1 LKLAFFGWSPA
12 AGQNPG
18 GRLKSLTHVKL
29 EIGVDLPV
37 PKVVRRVKPLSGE
50 FGGSLRLRV
59 GNHSVLFDE
68 TEGIITV
75 HRVGGRTQAD
85 R

>member
-1 LKLAFFGWSPA
+1 
-12 AGQNPG
+12 
-18 GRLKSLTHVKL
+18 
-29 EIGVDLPV
+29 
-37 PKVVRRVKPLSGE
+37 VKPLSGE
-50 FGGSLRLRV
+50 FGGSLRLRA
-59 GNHSVLFDE
+59 GNHRVLFDE